1 MDGID
6 LMAGA
11 MHAAQ
16 ARLGIS
22 AANLANVSSAG
33 FRRRIAHATL
43 SSRGLS
49 VWTTVAGEQ
58 GPLERTGRAFDLSA
72 IGGGFVVRDA
82 HGRAVIQRSASFTL
96 DANRRLVD
104 ERGGALLD
112 ARGNLVRATP
122 DATIDA
128 LGVVRSNGEPIARLR
143 LTPGASIERAASRK
157 RFDCEGCGMSILS
170 NGPTPSSSSG
180 RSMASPSI
188 ISMRASTLFSLL
200 FSRWN
205 LNAASLSSQLQTRAL
220 FAMSIE

>member
-143 LTPGASIERAASRK
+143 LTPGASIESGFLERSNVDAVHEMVDVLAAQRAFETAEK
-157 RFDCEGCGMSILS
+157 TLS
-170 NGPTPSSSSG
+170 
-180 RSMASPSI
+180 AVDE
-188 ISMRASTLFSLL
+188 
-200 FSRWN
+200 
-205 LNAASLSSQLQTRAL
+205 TRAKDVNDV
-220 FAMSIE
+220 ARVKG